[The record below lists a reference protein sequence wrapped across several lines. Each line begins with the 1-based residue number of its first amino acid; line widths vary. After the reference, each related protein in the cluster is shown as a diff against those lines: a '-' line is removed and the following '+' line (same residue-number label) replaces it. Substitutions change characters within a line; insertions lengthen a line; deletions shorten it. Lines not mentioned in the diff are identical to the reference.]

1 MSYSTGT
8 ALTINAVLD
17 LFATF
22 LSSAGWTIVGNW
34 REPMLVSSSGP
45 TSNWRYA
52 RRLLLSKGNKAL
64 SLQDYYLGPINIQ
77 YGTNGGTPL
86 GGNQRNGPGI
96 AMIAGTAAT
105 GAGGTDV
112 AHPIT
117 GYDTIGPATSPT
129 FAADVSSPV
138 ASTTGV
144 LRTVIMPLPAVT
156 HQDTGS
162 WVTGGPMVTD
172 GVEVAPFG
180 TPGGSAIPMKYWM
193 MADSGGDNVILVVL
207 HDGLVTP
214 LTTYLFFGD
223 LRKSGGFSDT
233 ACYYG
238 ASHSNI
244 NAFTGVDTLGHEV
257 YRFGPPA
264 SMQDGYPNFA
274 VHVDVDTTTGKWPMN
289 ANVALNPGTG
299 RRLSST
305 TEMVASSPL
314 GIIANTVHY
323 GTLASRRGSLS
334 DGAPLLPTTILVE
347 RDSGLWSV
355 IGDIPTIFQARTI
368 GFAPGTEWT
377 DGTGRTF
384 LVFDGFAVLK
394 VP

>member
-1 MSYSTGT
+1 MSYAAGT
-8 ALTINAVLD
+8 VLTINSLLD
-17 LFATF
+17 SFATF
-22 LSSAGWTIVGNW
+22 LAAAGWTIVGNW
-34 REPMLVSSSGP
+34 REPYLVSTTGP

-52 RRLLLSKGNKAL
+52 RRLLISKNNKAL
-64 SLQDYYLGPINIQ
+64 SLQDFYLTSNIQ
-77 YGTNGGTPL
+77 YGTAGGTPL

-96 AMIAGTAAT
+96 AMIAGSAVTG
-105 GAGGTDV
+105 GAGGNDA
-112 AHPIT
+112 AHPLT
-117 GYDTIGPATSPT
+117 GYDSIGPATSPS
-129 FAADVSSPV
+129 FAADVSAPV

-162 WVTGGPMVTD
+162 WLVGGPMVTD

-180 TPGGSAIPMKYWM
+180 TPGGSAIPMQYWM
-193 MADSGGDNVILVVL
+193 LADSTGDNVILVVL

-214 LTTYLFFGD
+214 KTTYLFFGD
-223 LRKSGGFSDT
+223 LRKSGPWTDT
-233 ACYYG
+233 GVYFG
-238 ASHSNI
+238 ASHANI
-244 NAFTGVDTLGHEV
+244 EAFTGVDALGHEV

-264 SMQDGYPNFA
+264 AMADGFPNLF
-274 VHVDVDTTTGKWPMN
+274 VHLDVDTTTGKWPSN

-314 GIIANTVHY
+314 GIIANSVHY
-323 GTLASRRGSLS
+323 GTLAQRRGSLS
-334 DGAPLLPTTILVE
+334 DGAPLLPTTILAE

-355 IGDIPTIFQARTI
+355 IGDIPTIFAARSV
-368 GFAPGTEWT
+368 GFAPGSEWT
-377 DGTGRTF
+377 DGAGRTF
-384 LVFDGFAVLK
+384 VVFDGFAVLK